1 MLKIVFFKQRI
12 LNASLY
18 NLAHA
23 LLFYIRLHMKQMRL
37 HGTVVDERD
46 RLCSEVF
53 LKDPSLDPLLFQLV
67 LFALSF
73 FQSVQMTKSQE
84 HLPLRL
90 FLKNRKQDS
99 YK

>member
-12 LNASLY
+12 LNISLY
-18 NLAHA
+18 NLAHN

-46 RLCSEVF
+46 RLCTVVL
-53 LKDPSLDPLLFQLV
+53 LKDPSLDPLFFQLV

-73 FQSVQMTKSQE
+73 
-84 HLPLRL
+84 LPERVNDTSHKKT
-90 FLKNRKQDS
+90 FS
-99 YK
+99 EE

>member
-1 MLKIVFFKQRI
+1 
-12 LNASLY
+12 
-18 NLAHA
+18 
-23 LLFYIRLHMKQMRL
+23 MRL

-73 FQSVQMTKSQE
+73 FQNVQMTSIKTFSE
-84 HLPLRL
+84 E
-90 FLKNRKQDS
+90 
-99 YK
+99 

>member
-53 LKDPSLDPLLFQLV
+53 LKDPSLDPLLFQRV
-67 LFALSF
+67 LFCIIIFPERANDKVTRTPSIKTF
-73 FQSVQMTKSQE
+73 SE
-84 HLPLRL
+84 E
-90 FLKNRKQDS
+90 
-99 YK
+99 